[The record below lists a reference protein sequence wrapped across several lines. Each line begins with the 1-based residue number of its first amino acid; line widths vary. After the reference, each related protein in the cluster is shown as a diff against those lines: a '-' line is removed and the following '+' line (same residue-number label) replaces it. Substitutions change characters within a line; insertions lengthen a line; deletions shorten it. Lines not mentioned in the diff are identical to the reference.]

1 MIRILASAKCKV
13 SEQNKV
19 IMMMMVMMVMTII
32 MIVMT
37 KLIMRAE
44 EALTDAEKTLIF
56 ATNRL
61 NVLIILHLCKLPCPH
76 HLQR

>member
-44 EALTDAEKTLIF
+44 EVLTDAEKTLIF

>member
-1 MIRILASAKCKV
+1 
-13 SEQNKV
+13 
-19 IMMMMVMMVMTII
+19 MMMMVIMVIVIMMVMTII

-44 EALTDAEKTLIF
+44 EVLTDAEKTLIF